1 MGDEIKTITLPPSC
15 ITSNNEPCPIQIEV
29 DDLESADKE
38 LIKSN
43 LFFMLSS
50 MDSIITESVKYIEKG
65 LPFYVRIMLEGKNT
79 SKTKITCNIFSLI

>member
-29 DDLESADKE
+29 DNLESGDKE

-50 MDSIITESVKYIEKG
+50 MDSIITESIKYIEKG
-65 LPFYVRIMLEGKNT
+65 LPFYVRIMLKGKVLLKLKLLVI
-79 SKTKITCNIFSLI
+79 SFL